1 MTKCG
6 SPHGANAYD
15 CSPRG
20 DELLKLSE
28 QKAKSE
34 LVNLIA
40 SAAGAYTGAVIS
52 QIFDAVLAPGVH
64 SQFGSE
70 KNSQFKPER

>member
-34 LVNLIA
+34 LVNSIA

-52 QIFDAVLAPGVH
+52 QIFDAA
-64 SQFGSE
+64 
-70 KNSQFKPER
+70 